1 MSTNF
6 CSLIGG
12 NTRAALC
19 AGKRKVP
26 KKIVVGNKAFT
37 SSEYADAD
45 TFQAAMLAATKLPDG
60 DSSKLFPFPEIGKV
74 TDNTEAPTMGSLAL
88 GPQRRLRKGRPA
100 YTYSVEVTHEE
111 YQKLLAFDG
120 VEAPIFSFD
129 DANQWWGYRAA
140 AAANTVNTNVFKGET
155 VYITVSGNGFED
167 GESAEVGVATIS
179 ISYKSIDDFEKRGT
193 YIKTPDMSAGDLQGM
208 IDIMLYEPQA
218 HAANVYKIKAIIPT
232 AQLGVVLDVYDD
244 MGAGLAALTWTAG
257 TGTNYGTALTITS
270 IAVDATL
277 KALTVT
283 FDSTAFTALSVG
295 TKIKLTPPNTTAL
308 IAGNITGFEIGSIIL
323 TKAA

>member
-19 AGKRKVP
+19 GGKRKVP

-45 TFQAAMLAATKLPDG
+45 TFQAAMLAAIALPTG
-60 DSSKLFPFPEIGKV
+60 DSNKLFPFPEIGEV
-74 TDNTEAPTMGSLAL
+74 ADNTEAPTMGNLAL
-88 GPQRRLRKGRPA
+88 GAPRRLRKGRPA

-120 VEAPIFSFD
+120 VEVPAFSFD
-129 DANQWWGYRAA
+129 DAAQWWGYRAA
-140 AAANTVNTNVFKGET
+140 AAANTLNTNTYKGET
-155 VYITVSGNGFED
+155 IYLTVSGNGFED
-167 GESAEVGVATIS
+167 GANVATGVATIS
-179 ISYKSIDDFEKRGT
+179 VSYKSIDDFEKRGT
-193 YIKTPDMSAGDLQGM
+193 YIKTPDMSAGDLQGL

-218 HAANVYKIKAIIPT
+218 HVSNVYKIKAIIPT
-232 AQLGVVLDVYDD
+232 AQLGVTLDVYDD
-244 MGAGLAALTWTAG
+244 IGAGLAALTWTAG
-257 TGTNYGTALTITS
+257 TGTNYATSLAITS

-283 FDSTAFTALSVG
+283 LDTTAFAALASG
-295 TKIKLTPPNTTAL
+295 AKIKLTPPNTTAL
-308 IAGNITGFEIGSIIL
+308 IAGSIVGFEIGSIIL
-323 TKAA
+323 TK